1 MISFAFKAHLEK
13 IGLLKLQFIHDV
25 VYDIRSSCCG
35 KSQYGGL
42 GFHLSDISD
51 AEIRWTEIIAPL
63 ADAMGFVDGDE
74 ANVDVA

>member
-1 MISFAFKAHLEK
+1 MMSF
-13 IGLLKLQFIHDV
+13 IDS
-25 VYDIRSSCCG
+25 RSSSCS

-51 AEIRWTEIIAPL
+51 AQIRGTEIIAPL

-74 ANVDVA
+74 ANVGCRRSFTWNILLKLVVLVKHIEI